1 MLDLA
6 LSYDPYRVRA
16 RLERARWAVLRSREW
31 VAHLRALTGQDEVEA
46 IRRRID
52 ELQARL
58 AKLQAA

>member
-6 LSYDPYRVRA
+6 LSYDPYRVQA
-16 RLERARWAVLRSREW
+16 RLERARWAVLRSYQV
-31 VAHLRALTGQDEVEA
+31 VARLRALTGQDEVEA
-46 IRRRID
+46 IRQRID